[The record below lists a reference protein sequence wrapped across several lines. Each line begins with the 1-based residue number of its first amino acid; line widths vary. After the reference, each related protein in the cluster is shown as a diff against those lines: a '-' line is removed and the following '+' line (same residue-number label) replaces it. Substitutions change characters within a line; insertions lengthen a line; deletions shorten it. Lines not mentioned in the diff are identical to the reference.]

1 MFFFVFLTCF
11 LFCIFPALIINQD
24 EHRLIDIQESPLMH
38 SDHDM
43 DQEYDQK
50 LTLPLTS
57 VSRRHSYQG
66 DRMNFFEQQFER
78 HIQQIEDDSKEVGN
92 HLYDDNTIQI
102 HPNALHWLR
111 NCAIMHDKCLL
122 YEPTAQRKLKSFLRK
137 TSSENELL
145 AVSNDDFPRDI
156 STIRRSFSS
165 SLLFSNCECNPI
177 EWDIIQTGVSIC

>member
-1 MFFFVFLTCF
+1 MFLTCF
-11 LFCIFPALIINQD
+11 IFCIFIALIINQD
-24 EHRLIDIQESPLMH
+24 EHRLIDIQESPLIH

-50 LTLPLTS
+50 LTLPLTAL
-57 VSRRHSYQG
+57 SRRHSYQG
-66 DRMNFFEQQFER
+66 VRMNKNFFEQQFER
-78 HIQQIEDDSKEVGN
+78 HIQQIENDSKEVGN
-92 HLYDDNTIQI
+92 HLYDDTAIQI

-111 NCAIMHDKCLL
+111 NCTIMHDKCLL

-137 TSSENELL
+137 TYSENELL
-145 AVSNDDFPRDI
+145 AVSQSNDDFPREF

-177 EWDIIQTGVSIC
+177 DIIQTGVSIC